1 MLEPQ
6 PDTVRVDR
14 IESPQQAKA
23 IHCPQFGE
31 MDESW
36 LEIYSFVPGK
46 FTVLPSV
53 KSKLTVDRVLL
64 VLSARILF
72 FFFFFFAYL

>member
-14 IESPQQAKA
+14 MESLQQAKA
-23 IHCPQFGE
+23 VPYTVPQFGE
-31 MDESW
+31 MNESW

-53 KSKLTVDRVLL
+53 NSKLTVDRVLL
-64 VLSARILF
+64 VLSARI
-72 FFFFFFAYL
+72 FFFFA